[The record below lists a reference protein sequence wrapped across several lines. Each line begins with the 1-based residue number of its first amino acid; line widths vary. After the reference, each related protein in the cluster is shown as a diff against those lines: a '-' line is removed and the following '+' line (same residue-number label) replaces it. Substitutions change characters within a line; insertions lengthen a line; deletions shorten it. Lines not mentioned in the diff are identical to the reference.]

1 MKETSWRT
9 LMLMTTVLILIVI
22 FQGTVRP
29 CKPKTPLIGPTM
41 GGRAPADCN
50 TVQGGAPTQST
61 ASADPNTSAP
71 PEPEPVTAVAE
82 AHPAWLNDNLGN
94 LNGTVWAAPLES
106 DDSDGSWSSEPDD
119 PNKVSSSVLQ

>member
-9 LMLMTTVLILIVI
+9 LMLMTTVFILIVI

-29 CKPKTPLIGPTM
+29 YKPKTPLIGPAM
-41 GGRAPADCN
+41 GGSAPADCN
-50 TVQGGAPTQST
+50 KVPEGTQTQST
-61 ASADPNTSAP
+61 ASAVSENPTP
-71 PEPEPVTAVAE
+71 VGTEPVTAVAE

-106 DDSDGSWSSEPDD
+106 DDSDDSWSSEPDD